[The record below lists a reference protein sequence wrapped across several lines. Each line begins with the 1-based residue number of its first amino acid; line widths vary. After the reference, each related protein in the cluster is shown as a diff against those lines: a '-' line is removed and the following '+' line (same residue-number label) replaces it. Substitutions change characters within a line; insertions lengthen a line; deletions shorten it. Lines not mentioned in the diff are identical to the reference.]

1 MKYYVIADLHGRYDL
16 LDAAL
21 TKIRA
26 AAFGE
31 YKIVTLGD
39 YVDRGKKSRQIIQ
52 RLMEEQEKHP
62 DVFVCLKGNHEDMM
76 YQIIRGK
83 ADLMWWIGNGG
94 DATLKSYGAD
104 SDGTEPYFTP
114 LGFDLRKVSNDHL
127 NWIRDLPLF
136 YETPKHVF
144 VHAGVIDDDRPL
156 TKQSPDTLL
165 WMLYGNYDKG
175 GYHGKHVVHGHHQHE
190 DGPHVWV
197 GRTDLD
203 TWAYKTGRLVIGV
216 FDDSQYQATEFIEIM
231 DV

>member
-16 LDAAL
+16 LDDAL

-26 AAFGE
+26 VASGE

-39 YVDRGKKSRQIIQ
+39 YVDRGKKSRHIIQ
-52 RLMEEQEKHP
+52 RLMEEQERHP

-76 YQIIRGK
+76 YQVVRHK
-83 ADLMWWIGNGG
+83 PQDLEWWVGNGG
-94 DATLKSYGAD
+94 DATLKSYGALLED
-104 SDGTEPYFTP
+104 NHGW
-114 LGFDLRKVSNDHL
+114 LGFPNLGKVSQDHL

-136 YETPKHVF
+136 YETPRHVF
-144 VHAGVIDDDRPL
+144 VHAGVLDDDRPL
-156 TKQSPDTLL
+156 KKQSPDVLL
-165 WMLYGNYDKG
+165 WMLYGSWDKG
-175 GYHGKHVVHGHHQHE
+175 GYRGKHVVHGHHQHE
-190 DGPHVWV
+190 DGPHVWA

-216 FDDSQYQATEFIEIM
+216 FDDSQQRATEFIEIT